1 MPPNECQRGGTGLPQ
16 GDSGLVLSTEG
27 LTKEFKGF
35 RAVNGV
41 TLDVK
46 RGTIHA
52 LIGGEDRRDL
62 ERAHQAEPG
71 HVRRLHAGDVA
82 AVVADKRGDSFDF
95 WRSETV
101 LRALNQEAQQLVEAV
116 GLSDFARD
124 ADVLLDGEVGEDRR
138 DLERAHQA
146 EPGHVRRLHAG
157 GVQGVSRRQRR
168 DARRQARDDPRADRP
183 ERRRQDDPAFPRS
196 RLCAY
201 RIAKQHAAE

>member
-16 GDSGLVLSTEG
+16 GDSGPSDLIPTEG

-52 LIGGEDRRDL
+52 LIG
-62 ERAHQAEPG
+62 P
-71 HVRRLHAGDVA
+71 
-82 AVVADKRGDSFDF
+82 
-95 WRSETV
+95 
-101 LRALNQEAQQLVEAV
+101 N
-116 GLSDFARD
+116 
-124 ADVLLDGEVGEDRR
+124 
-138 DLERAHQA
+138 
-146 EPGHVRRLHAG
+146 
-157 GVQGVSRRQRR
+157 
-168 DARRQARDDPRADRP
+168 
-183 ERRRQDDPAFPRS
+183 FPRS